1 MTQSPAVRW
10 NSRFSKPLLAAL
22 LVCAGSLPALA
33 GDPPAVLAAQPA
45 ERDALRTE
53 IAAASAEGAVAYW
66 DAVITPETNDE
77 LTSTFRKQYGLPAS
91 FAVKY
96 TLSAT
101 LNLVTRVEQ
110 EVNSGNVTMDVV
122 SLASPPWI
130 NSLVAGGHVMHY
142 DSPEQ
147 AHYEKA
153 FDAGLGR
160 RGWYVPNGAYSFVPG
175 WNGDTLDFKGKSWKD
190 VLGAVPPGRISTN
203 DAPNSATGLLSY
215 IGLRT
220 ILGLDY
226 FKALAKMKPVF
237 IVRSEQTAERL
248 IIGQDM
254 MAFGGSPGRF
264 FQSNEKGANLK
275 FLLPEEGIV
284 LLPAGSFILAKAQHP
299 NAAKLW
305 LDFTLSDAGQAILT
319 KREALISCRSGFVSP
334 LPAYAPA
341 IDDLK
346 LIKIDWGKI
355 TQDDIRKAK
364 AEWQNVFTQ

>member
-1 MTQSPAVRW
+1 MTQSVRLVLTATLLV
-10 NSRFSKPLLAAL
+10 SAISLAAF
-22 LVCAGSLPALA
+22 AQ
-33 GDPPAVLAAQPA
+33 DPPAVLAAQPA
-45 ERDALRTE
+45 DRDTLRAE
-53 IAAASAEGAVAYW
+53 IAGAEAEGTVAYW

-77 LTSTFRKQYGLPAS
+77 LTAAFRKRYGLPAG
-91 FAVKY
+91 FVVKY

-101 LNLVTRVEQ
+101 LNLVTRVDQ
-110 EVNSGNVTMDVV
+110 EVNAGNVTMDVA

-130 NSLVAGGHVMHY
+130 NSLVAGGHVLHY

-147 AHYEKA
+147 VHYDKA
-153 FDAGLGR
+153 FDAGLGQ
-160 RGWYVPNGAYSFVPG
+160 RGWFVPNGAYSFVPG
-175 WNGDTLDFKGKSWKD
+175 WNADTLDFKGKSWKD

-215 IGLRT
+215 MGLRT

-226 FKALAKMKPVF
+226 FRELAKMKPQF

-248 IIGQDM
+248 VIGQDL

-284 LLPAGSFILAKAQHP
+284 LLGAGSFILAKAQHP

-305 LDFTLSDAGQAILT
+305 LDFTLSEEGQTILT
-319 KREALISCRSGFVSP
+319 KREALISCRSGFTSP
-334 LPAYAPA
+334 LPAYAPS

-346 LIKIDWGKI
+346 LVKVDWAHI

-364 AEWQNVFTQ
+364 AEWQSVFTQ